1 MTIDF
6 SKYDKHFKTIV
17 EINPPLYILL
27 YTLYV
32 AINK

>member
-6 SKYDKHFKTIV
+6 SKYDEHFKTIV
-17 EINPPLYILL
+17 EIYPSLYILS